1 MQGRPALP
9 ETPDTPEGWA
19 RHDKMVAHW
28 TVKCM
33 IHRRISGKHLVRKD
47 VQDYLDLETE
57 YLGAEM
63 LQQN

>member
-1 MQGRPALP
+1 
-9 ETPDTPEGWA
+9 
-19 RHDKMVAHW
+19 MVAHW